1 MTWSPLQPGGLGWS
15 GPRHRIRCGTF
26 SLLNDRVAISSG
38 APREL

>member
-1 MTWSPLQPGGLGWS
+1 MT
-15 GPRHRIRCGTF
+15 RRCIRTGSGTF